1 MFIFAAKIRVFCETT
16 KFLVEFLI
24 HGSILA
30 DFWDLFGNMKEKK
43 LKVFALPIEELFLFF
58 SDFSNNTE
66 LSHVA

>member
-1 MFIFAAKIRVFCETT
+1 MVLFSQF
-16 KFLVEFLI
+16 
-24 HGSILA
+24 
-30 DFWDLFGNMKEKK
+30 FWDLFGNMKEKK

>member
-30 DFWDLFGNMKEKK
+30 DFWGAARSLCGANVVNNLGLTKK
-43 LKVFALPIEELFLFF
+43 
-58 SDFSNNTE
+58 
-66 LSHVA
+66 